1 MKFNNQIILLKKQFK
16 PNDLKF
22 DIYLNTLLQYFKL
35 RLDKLTKDAVFA
47 KIPLMEVEKKL

>member
-1 MKFNNQIILLKKQFK
+1 MKFNNQMILLKKQFK

-47 KIPLMEVEKKL
+47 KIPLMEEEKKL